1 MYCGVV
7 IKYLG
12 DYKSHWGLEKAY
24 ELSYQKKNSSLRKK
38 KMNIQWGKDCLFN
51 QWCWENWTTTCK
63 RMKLEHYCIPYTKI
77 NTK

>member
-24 ELSYQKKNSSLRKK
+24 ELSYQKKKYQFKK
-38 KMNIQWGKDCLFN
+38 KKDEYTMGKGLS
-51 QWCWENWTTTCK
+51 
-63 RMKLEHYCIPYTKI
+63 L
-77 NTK
+77 